1 MELPIQLAKESRE
14 PIYHQI
20 EQQIKTLIASEYLTA
35 KDPLPSI
42 RVLAKQ
48 LEVSVITTRRVYQNL
63 ESDGFIYTQQ
73 GKGTFV
79 ATIAQRLK
87 EDTKQSAI
95 FQAFNHAV
103 DIALH
108 YDYDPVKI
116 NDILQQVLKNKGAIK

>member
-1 MELPIQLAKESRE
+1 MELPIQLAKDSRE

-20 EQQIKTLIASEYLTA
+20 EQQIKTLIASEYLNA
-35 KDPLPSI
+35 GDPLPSI
-42 RVLAKQ
+42 RVLSKQ

-79 ATIAQRLK
+79 ATIDHRLR

-95 FQAFNHAV
+95 FQAFDQAV

-108 YDYDPVKI
+108 YDYDPAEI
-116 NDILQQVLKNKGAIK
+116 NDVVQRVLKDKGVIK